1 MSAPLPS
8 SSGDAAD
15 AVRDLLVIDAGN
27 TRIKFARFE
36 SHDASRLPR
45 LAEFTAVL
53 CGDEI
58 DWSPMRAWAFGGDGE
73 PRKAF
78 VSGSNPPEI
87 QRILRNWPKDWLAP
101 TVIRDRRML
110 PIDLRVDFP
119 ERVGLDRVLNGVA
132 ACVLL
137 KPGQAGIVV
146 DSGTT
151 VTVNAV
157 ADGGFLGGAILPG
170 FELSAKALHEYT
182 ALLPLMEHHRLY
194 DSVPS
199 TIGRNTDAALNSGLF
214 WGHVGAVKELVQRM
228 TDELRPQ
235 SQGHPPLLV
244 LTGGAARLLMPYLPG
259 ARYEPMFALQGL
271 AYVGNRSAASP

>member
-1 MSAPLPS
+1 MSSEAPS
-8 SSGDAAD
+8 SANAA
-15 AVRDLLVIDAGN
+15 ARSVRDLLVIDAGN
-27 TRIKFARFE
+27 TRIKIARFE
-36 SHDASRLPR
+36 SLDSDQLPQ
-45 LAEFTAVL
+45 LEEFTAIL
-53 CGDEI
+53 CGEAI
-58 DWSPMRAWAFGGDGE
+58 DWEPMRAWKFGGGKG
-73 PRKAF
+73 PRMAF

-87 QRILRNWPKDWLAP
+87 ERLLRTWPADWPAP
-101 TVIRDRRML
+101 TVVRDRRSL
-110 PIDLRVDFP
+110 PIELRVDFP
-119 ERVGLDRVLNGVA
+119 ERVGLDRILNGVA

-199 TIGRNTDAALNSGLF
+199 TIGRNTEAALDSGLF

-235 SQGHPPLLV
+235 SQGHPPLLI

-271 AYVGNRSAASP
+271 AYFGARAAS

>member
-1 MSAPLPS
+1 
-8 SSGDAAD
+8 
-15 AVRDLLVIDAGN
+15 
-27 TRIKFARFE
+27 
-36 SHDASRLPR
+36 
-45 LAEFTAVL
+45 
-53 CGDEI
+53 
-58 DWSPMRAWAFGGDGE
+58 
-73 PRKAF
+73 
-78 VSGSNPPEI
+78 
-87 QRILRNWPKDWLAP
+87 
-101 TVIRDRRML
+101 ML
-110 PIDLRVDFP
+110 PIELRVDFP

-199 TIGRNTDAALNSGLF
+199 TIGRNTQGVRLIQLDEGDHL
-214 WGHVGAVKELVQRM
+214 VGVARVAER
-228 TDELRPQ
+228 DEPEE
-235 SQGHPPLLV
+235 PL
-244 LTGGAARLLMPYLPG
+244 P
-259 ARYEPMFALQGL
+259 
-271 AYVGNRSAASP
+271 AS